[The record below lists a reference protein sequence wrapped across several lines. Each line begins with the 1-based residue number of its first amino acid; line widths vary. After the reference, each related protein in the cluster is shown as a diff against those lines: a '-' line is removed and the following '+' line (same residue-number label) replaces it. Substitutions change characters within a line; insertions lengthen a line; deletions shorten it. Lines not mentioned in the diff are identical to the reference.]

1 MIGAGELT
9 KSLATRVAPDGDVL
23 FVDESVDELERVLRS
38 APGPNVFYLVGVA
51 DVLPLT
57 DGSVDAVLSRL
68 APSECGPAEFF
79 RVLRGHGRIWVSVYD
94 QDPQGSALNL
104 DRHEVERLFNDSGFA
119 GVTVASAD
127 GRLSVT
133 AHRP

>member
-1 MIGAGELT
+1 MTET
-9 KSLATRVAPDGDVL
+9 LAERVAPDGDVL
-23 FVDESVDELERVLRS
+23 LVDESVDELERVRAS

-57 DGSVDAVLSRL
+57 DGSADAILSRL
-68 APSECGPAEFF
+68 GPSEDAPAEFF
-79 RVLRGHGRIWVSVYD
+79 RVLRGHGRIWVSADD

-119 GVTVASAD
+119 GVTVTSAD
-127 GRLSVT
+127 GRLSVA
-133 AHRP
+133 AHKP